1 MKATDILKDEH
12 RHIERMLIVLD
23 HASSRLLKGEK
34 IPPEVFRDAIHFLRS
49 FADKCHHAKEET
61 LLFPAM
67 VQKGFP
73 REAGPVAVMLAEHE
87 QGRAEVSAMH
97 DALERYS
104 ADKADGV
111 EELVAHAHRFI
122 TLLREHISKEDN
134 VLFAMANQHF
144 SANEQTALL
153 QDFKKV
159 EGSGEACATK
169 TDLVALLKRM
179 EREASAKSV

>member
-1 MKATDILKDEH
+1 
-12 RHIERMLIVLD
+12 
-23 HASSRLLKGEK
+23 
-34 IPPEVFRDAIHFLRS
+34 
-49 FADKCHHAKEET
+49 
-61 LLFPAM
+61 
-67 VQKGFP
+67 
-73 REAGPVAVMLAEHE
+73 
-87 QGRAEVSAMH
+87 
-97 DALERYS
+97 
-104 ADKADGV
+104 V